1 MATIIETNH
10 KANSIAINLP
20 IIVSEYWLYR
30 QMCRLIFKYIYYF
43 AFNDFSLLPSV
54 FTKSFKHR
62 LYYRFK
68 D

>member
-30 QMCRLIFKYIYYF
+30 QMCRLIFKYILLCIQRF
-43 AFNDFSLLPSV
+43 LLTSFSFYQIV
-54 FTKSFKHR
+54 
-62 LYYRFK
+62 
-68 D
+68 